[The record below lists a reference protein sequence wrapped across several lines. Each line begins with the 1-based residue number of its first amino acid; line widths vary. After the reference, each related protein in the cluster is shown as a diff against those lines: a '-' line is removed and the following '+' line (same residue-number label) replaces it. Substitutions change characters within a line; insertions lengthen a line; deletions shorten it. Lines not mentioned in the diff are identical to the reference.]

1 MKTIKS
7 LKELMA
13 IRNDEDLIVMGLKMV
28 NGDFKEWD
36 DLETFLE
43 KRIGKAYY
51 TRNACHEL
59 GEYRRHLQKR
69 FNN

>member
-13 IRNDEDLIVMGLKMV
+13 IRNDEGLIVMGLKMV

-59 GEYRRHLQKR
+59 GEYRRHLQRR
-69 FNN
+69 FNK